1 MSWRTTAALFVI
13 LLMVAALVVLQN
25 QQDKA
30 EGTPEVPTLTA
41 PRAIFPNISGSD
53 IQRLD
58 IERAEDGAIVSFER
72 QENGM
77 DWYQTVPTYTLAVS
91 QTLTNRLSGL
101 ANIATR
107 DNVLRGENPLSAYGL
122 DEPAYTISF
131 VVPEEGRALRYRIF
145 VGNETPTG
153 DNYYVTKEGD
163 PRVFVILKTPL
174 DNIINFLDMPP
185 VPEPTPE
192 ATPAP

>member
-145 VGNETPTG
+145 VGNETPRRQLLR
-153 DNYYVTKEGD
+153 D
-163 PRVFVILKTPL
+163 
-174 DNIINFLDMPP
+174 
-185 VPEPTPE
+185 
-192 ATPAP
+192 